1 MYSDSALLWIHIRN
15 TNVEPQFRWFLAI
28 SLDSDIQRDGSGQM
42 RRSKSDCCTFLQKFC
57 TNSDGEPFW
66 NVEQAT
72 GLHEVAI
79 GQLPLKLQ
87 HHGNQ
92 RRADSSTKCFHP
104 TQSTSWY
111 SAEVSAFGFISFLR
125 THIGEY
131 ILDDIDQQI
140 LFLPNSGRY
149 HMIFTVDTGPFPLW
163 EGEPANNN

>member
-1 MYSDSALLWIHIRN
+1 MLCYEFTFVIQI
-15 TNVEPQFRWFLAI
+15 VEPLFRWFLAI
-28 SLDSDIQRDGSGQM
+28 SLVSDIQRDGSGKM
-42 RRSKSDCCTFLQKFC
+42 LRAKSDCWLFLQKFC
-57 TNSDGEPFW
+57 TNSDGEQFW
-66 NVEQAT
+66 NIEQAT
-72 GLHEVAI
+72 GLHEVGI
-79 GQLPLKLQ
+79 RQLPLQLQ

-111 SAEVSAFGFISFLR
+111 SAEVSAFVFISFRR

-131 ILDDIDQQI
+131 IRDDIDHQI

-149 HMIFTVDTGPFPLW
+149 YMVFTVDTGPFSLW